1 MVTQQTGTVSS
12 SGSGVLLSGTVPP
25 LADAYYPREQ
35 SGPDLAS
42 SMRPGETVV
51 LIHGE
56 ETGQASRVPA
66 AQGGTGKTQLAVEFT
81 HAMWNTRAVEIL
93 IWVNAASRESVIT
106 GFAQAANTVD
116 ASQPDEG
123 AETAAARFVSWL
135 AHTRRPW
142 ALVIDDLAELSDLEE
157 LWPSGASGRVLITT
171 RLPAHAFEAAAAE
184 GPASEGLASEGP
196 ASEGSAIEGMDL
208 RVVPVPGLNR
218 REALDY
224 LTSRL
229 TDHPDQRIEA
239 LDLGEDLDGLPLALA
254 QATAAMSARRQ
265 GCREYRAL
273 LAERIGHMPAVPGVS
288 AAVLATWSIAA
299 ECAHELPPAGLAW
312 PTLVMAATLDHHGV
326 PGAVLTSPAA
336 CGYIAGRPS
345 TANAA
350 DQSMVRAAINNLA
363 QAGLV
368 TIDPVSP
375 VRTVQMHAS
384 VQAAV
389 RAYLPAADLEQVVLA
404 AADALLQ
411 TWPDGDGAGHR
422 VAGDGQGQAAQA
434 PFQQAQFEQAL
445 RDCTATLRTSDGGL
459 LWKPE
464 AHPLLFRAGLSLEQ
478 SRLSEAAITYW
489 KSMVATSTRLLGP
502 AHANAVVARDRL
514 AAAYEAAGRSADA
527 IAVFQTAL
535 SEREQHQG
543 AEHPETIAAR
553 AHLAHAFQSAGRPAD
568 AIGLYERT
576 VADSARLLG
585 PAHPVTLDA
594 RASLAETYQASG
606 DPGEAMAA
614 YEALLADAQHHLGVG
629 HPTTLGAR
637 ASLGAAYAAGG
648 RAKDAIGQYQRALS
662 DQERMHGP
670 DHPDTIAAR
679 ANLALA
685 YRSAGKQK
693 DAIGQYERVLA
704 DRERISG
711 EDHPD
716 TIAARANLAYAV
728 RSAGRLREAVP
739 LYERTLADRM
749 RVQGADHR
757 DTLTARSNLAACYQ
771 QARRLTDA
779 IPQYEK
785 ALADSER
792 MLGPGDLETLTTR
805 CNLATAYYTAGRLTE
820 VVAVLQRAL
829 TDCERYLGPDHQM
842 TQTVRENLDAAT
854 QA

>member
-1 MVTQQTGTVSS
+1 MVTQQAGTVTS

-35 SGPDLAS
+35 SGPNLAS
-42 SMRPGETVV
+42 SMRPGQTVV
-51 LIHGE
+51 LVHGE
-56 ETGQASRVPA
+56 ESGQDSSVPA

-81 HAMWNTRAVEIL
+81 HAMWNTRTVEIL

-116 ASQPDEG
+116 ASQPAEG

-142 ALVIDDLAELSDLEE
+142 ALVIDDLAELSDLED

-171 RLPAHAFEAAAAE
+171 RLPASAFEDVVAE
-184 GPASEGLASEGP
+184 GGP
-196 ASEGSAIEGMDL
+196 AQGSTAQGSTAEGMNL

-224 LTSRL
+224 VTSRL
-229 TDHPDQRIEA
+229 SDYPDQRIEA

-273 LAERIGHMPAVPGVS
+273 LAERIGHMPAVPGAS
-288 AAVLATWSIAA
+288 AAMLATWSIAA
-299 ECAHELPPAGLAW
+299 ECAHELPPTGLAW
-312 PTLVMAATLDHHGV
+312 PALVLAAMLDHHGV
-326 PGAVLTSPAA
+326 PGAVLTSPAS

-350 DQSMVRAAINNLA
+350 DQNIVRAAINNLA

-368 TIDPVSP
+368 TIDPASP

-389 RAYLPAADLEQVVLA
+389 RAYLPTADLEQVVLA
-404 AADALLQ
+404 AADALLE
-411 TWPDGDGAGHR
+411 TWPDGDGATG
-422 VAGDGQGQAAQA
+422 VQVAQA
-434 PFQQAQFEQAL
+434 QLEQAL
-445 RDCTATLRTSDGGL
+445 RDCAATLRTSDGGL

-464 AHPLLFRAGLSLEQ
+464 AHPLLFRAGLSLEH
-478 SRLSEAAITYW
+478 SRLSEGAITYW
-489 KSMVATSTRLLGP
+489 KSMVATSTLLLGP
-502 AHANAVVARDRL
+502 GHANAVVARDRL
-514 AAAYEAAGRSADA
+514 AAAYEAAGKSADA
-527 IAVFQTAL
+527 IAVFQAAL
-535 SEREQHQG
+535 AEREQHQG

-553 AHLAHAFQSAGRPAD
+553 AHLAHAYQSAGRPAD
-568 AIGLYERT
+568 AIDLYERT

-585 PAHPVTLDA
+585 AAHPVTLGA

-606 DPGEAMAA
+606 EPREAIAA
-614 YEALLADAQHHLGVG
+614 YEALLADAEHHLGVG

-637 ASLGAAYAAGG
+637 ASLGAAYAASG
-648 RAKDAIGQYQRALS
+648 RAKDAIGQFQRALS
-662 DQERMHGP
+662 DQERMRGP

-679 ANLALA
+679 ASLASA

-693 DAIGQYERVLA
+693 EAIGQYDRVLA
-704 DRERISG
+704 DRERVSG
-711 EDHPD
+711 ADHPD
-716 TIAARANLAYAV
+716 TIAARANLAYAH

-739 LYERTLADRM
+739 LYERTLADRV

-771 QARRLTDA
+771 QARRLTEA

-792 MLGPGDLETLTTR
+792 MLGPGDMETLTTR
-805 CNLATAYYTAGRLTE
+805 CNLATAY
-820 VVAVLQRAL
+820 
-829 TDCERYLGPDHQM
+829 
-842 TQTVRENLDAAT
+842 
-854 QA
+854 

>member
-1 MVTQQTGTVSS
+1 MVAQQAGTVTS

-42 SMRPGETVV
+42 SIRPGQTVV
-51 LIHGE
+51 LVHGE
-56 ETGQASRVPA
+56 ESGQDSRVPA

-81 HAMWNTRAVEIL
+81 HAMWNTRTVEIL

-116 ASQPDEG
+116 ASQPAEG

-142 ALVIDDLAELSDLEE
+142 ALVIDDLAELSDLED

-171 RLPAHAFEAAAAE
+171 RLPADGVRGGREPFRAGGDAE
-184 GPASEGLASEGP
+184 G
-196 ASEGSAIEGMDL
+196 MNL

-224 LTSRL
+224 VTSRL
-229 TDHPDQRIEA
+229 SDYPDQRIEA

-312 PTLVMAATLDHHGV
+312 PTLVLAAMLDHHGV

-350 DQSMVRAAINNLA
+350 DQNMVRAAINNLA

-404 AADALLQ
+404 AADALLE
-411 TWPDGDGAGHR
+411 TWPDGDGDGAGTGR
-422 VAGDGQGQAAQA
+422 AGGAG
-434 PFQQAQFEQAL
+434 PFQQAQLEQAL
-445 RDCTATLRTSDGGL
+445 RDCAATLRTSDGGL

-464 AHPLLFRAGLSLEQ
+464 AHPLLFRAGLSLEH

-514 AAAYEAAGRSADA
+514 AAAYEAAGKSADA

-535 SEREQHQG
+535 AEREQHQG

-553 AHLAHAFQSAGRPAD
+553 AHLAHAYQSAGRPAD

-585 PAHPVTLDA
+585 AAHPVTLDA

-606 DPGEAMAA
+606 EPAGGDRGLRGAARRRRAPPRRRPPHHAGRPGQPRRRLRGQRAGQGRDRAVSA
-614 YEALLADAQHHLGVG
+614 GPVRPGADARTRPPGHHRGPGQPGLGLPLGREAEGRHRAVRAGAGRPRADLGRGPPG
-629 HPTTLGAR
+629 HHRGPGQPGLRLPQRGTAARGRAALRAHPRRPDAGPGRRSPRHPHRAFQPGRLLPAGPPADRRHPAVREGAGRQRADAR
-637 ASLGAAYAAGG
+637 ARRHGDADHPLQPGHRLLHGRTAHRRGRGLAAGPH
-648 RAKDAIGQYQRALS
+648 RLRALP
-662 DQERMHGP
+662 RTGP
-670 DHPDTIAAR
+670 PDDPDRAREPRRRHPGLR
-679 ANLALA
+679 GP
-685 YRSAGKQK
+685 S
-693 DAIGQYERVLA
+693 E
-704 DRERISG
+704 
-711 EDHPD
+711 HPG
-716 TIAARANLAYAV
+716 L
-728 RSAGRLREAVP
+728 
-739 LYERTLADRM
+739 
-749 RVQGADHR
+749 
-757 DTLTARSNLAACYQ
+757 
-771 QARRLTDA
+771 
-779 IPQYEK
+779 K
-785 ALADSER
+785 A
-792 MLGPGDLETLTTR
+792 
-805 CNLATAYYTAGRLTE
+805 
-820 VVAVLQRAL
+820 
-829 TDCERYLGPDHQM
+829 
-842 TQTVRENLDAAT
+842 
-854 QA
+854 

>member
-1 MVTQQTGTVSS
+1 MVTQQAGTVAS

-56 ETGQASRVPA
+56 EAGQASRVPA

-81 HAMWNTRAVEIL
+81 HAMWNTRTVEIL

-123 AETAAARFVSWL
+123 AEAAAARFVSWL

-142 ALVIDDLAELSDLEE
+142 ALVIDDLAELGDLED
-157 LWPSGASGRVLITT
+157 LWPSGASGRVLITS
-171 RLPAHAFEAAAAE
+171 RLPASAFEDAAAE
-184 GPASEGLASEGP
+184 GGP
-196 ASEGSAIEGMDL
+196 AQASTAQGSTAEGMNL

-224 LTSRL
+224 VTSRL
-229 TDHPDQRIEA
+229 SDYPDQRIEA

-273 LAERIGHMPAVPGVS
+273 LAERIGHMPAVPGAS

-299 ECAHELPPAGLAW
+299 ECAHELPPTGLAW
-312 PTLVMAATLDHHGV
+312 PALVLAAMLDHHGV

-350 DQSMVRAAINNLA
+350 DQNMVRAAINNLA

-368 TIDPVSP
+368 TINPVSP

-384 VQAAV
+384 AQAAV

-404 AADALLQ
+404 AADALLE
-411 TWPDGDGAGHR
+411 TWPDGDGAGTGA
-422 VAGDGQGQAAQA
+422 VAQS
-434 PFQQAQFEQAL
+434 PFQQAQLEQAL
-445 RDCTATLRTSDGGL
+445 RDCAATLRASDGGL

-464 AHPLLFRAGLSLEQ
+464 AHPLLFRAGLSLEH

-514 AAAYEAAGRSADA
+514 AAAYEAAGKSADA

-535 SEREQHQG
+535 AEREQHQG

-553 AHLAHAFQSAGRPAD
+553 AHLAHAYQSAGRPAD

-585 PAHPVTLDA
+585 AAHPVTLDA

-606 DPGEAMAA
+606 EPREAIAA
-614 YEALLADAQHHLGVG
+614 YEALLADAEHHLGVG

-637 ASLGAAYAAGG
+637 ASLGAAYTASG
-648 RAKDAIGQYQRALS
+648 RAKDAIGQFQRALS

-679 ANLALA
+679 ASLASA

-693 DAIGQYERVLA
+693 DAIGQYDRVLA
-704 DRERISG
+704 DRERVSG
-711 EDHPD
+711 ADHPD
-716 TIAARANLAYAV
+716 TIAARANLAYAY
-728 RSAGRLREAVP
+728 RGAGRLREAVP

-792 MLGPGDLETLTTR
+792 MLGPGDMETLTTR
-805 CNLATAYYTAGRLTE
+805 CNLASAYYTAGRLTN

-842 TQTVRENLDAAT
+842 TDTVRANLEAAT
-854 QA
+854 EV

>member
-1 MVTQQTGTVSS
+1 MVTQQAGTVSS

-56 ETGQASRVPA
+56 EAGQASRVPA

-81 HAMWNTRAVEIL
+81 HTMWNTRTVEIL

-142 ALVIDDLAELSDLEE
+142 ALVIDDLAELSDLED

-171 RLPAHAFEAAAAE
+171 RLPADAFEDAAAE
-184 GPASEGLASEGP
+184 GGP
-196 ASEGSAIEGMDL
+196 AEGMDL
-208 RVVPVPGLNR
+208 RVVPVLGLNR

-254 QATAAMSARRQ
+254 QATAAMSVRRQ

-273 LAERIGHMPAVPGVS
+273 LAERIPHMPAVPGAS

-299 ECAHELPPAGLAW
+299 ECAHDLPPAGLAW
-312 PTLVMAATLDHHGV
+312 PTLVLAAMLDHHGV

-350 DQSMVRAAINNLA
+350 DQTMVRAAINNLA

-384 VQAAV
+384 VQASV
-389 RAYLPAADLEQVVLA
+389 RAYLPVADLEQVVLA

-411 TWPDGDGAGHR
+411 TWPLGDGAGQR
-422 VAGDGQGQAAQA
+422 ADGQPTQA
-434 PFQQAQFEQAL
+434 PFQQAQLEQAL
-445 RDCTATLRTSDGGL
+445 RDCAATLRTSDGGL

-464 AHPLLFRAGLSLEQ
+464 AHPLLFRAGLSLEH

-489 KSMVATSTRLLGP
+489 KTMVATSTRLLGP

-514 AAAYEAAGRSADA
+514 AAAYEAAGKSADA

-535 SEREQHQG
+535 TEREQHQG

-553 AHLAHAFQSAGRPAD
+553 ANLAHAYQSAGRPAD

-585 PAHPVTLDA
+585 TAHPVTLDT

-614 YEALLADAQHHLGVG
+614 YEALLADAEHHLGVG

-637 ASLGAAYAAGG
+637 ASLGAAYAASG

-670 DHPDTIAAR
+670 DHPDTITAR
-679 ANLALA
+679 ASLASA

-693 DAIGQYERVLA
+693 DAVGQYERVLA

-711 EDHPD
+711 ADHSD
-716 TIAARANLAYAV
+716 TIAARANLAFAF

-792 MLGPGDLETLTTR
+792 MLGPGDMETLTTR
-805 CNLATAYYTAGRLTE
+805 CNLATAYYAAGRLTE

-842 TQTVRENLDAAT
+842 TQTVRENLDTAT
-854 QA
+854 EA

>member
-1 MVTQQTGTVSS
+1 MVTQQAGTVTS

-42 SMRPGETVV
+42 SMRPGQTVV
-51 LIHGE
+51 LVHGE
-56 ETGQASRVPA
+56 ENGQAARVPA

-81 HAMWNTRAVEIL
+81 HAMWNTRTVEVL

-142 ALVIDDLAELSDLEE
+142 ALVIDDLAELSDLED
-157 LWPSGASGRVLITT
+157 LWPAGASGRVLITS
-171 RLPAHAFEAAAAE
+171 RLPASVFEDAVAE
-184 GPASEGLASEGP
+184 GGP
-196 ASEGSAIEGMDL
+196 AQGSTAEGMNL
-208 RVVPVPGLNR
+208 RVVPVSGLNR

-224 LTSRL
+224 VTSRL
-229 TDHPDQRIEA
+229 SDYPDQRIEA

-273 LAERIGHMPAVPGVS
+273 LAERIGHMPVVPGVS

-299 ECAHELPPAGLAW
+299 ECAHELPPTGLAW
-312 PTLVMAATLDHHGV
+312 PALVLAAMLDHHGV

-350 DQSMVRAAINNLA
+350 DQNMVRAAINNLA

-404 AADALLQ
+404 AADALLE
-411 TWPDGDGAGHR
+411 TWPDGDGDSAGTGA
-422 VAGDGQGQAAQA
+422 VAQS
-434 PFQQAQFEQAL
+434 PFQQAQLEQAL
-445 RDCTATLRTSDGGL
+445 RDCAATLRASDGGL

-464 AHPLLFRAGLSLEQ
+464 AHPLLFRAGLSLEH

-514 AAAYEAAGRSADA
+514 AAAYEAAGKSADA
-527 IAVFQTAL
+527 ISVFQTAL
-535 SEREQHQG
+535 AEREQHQG

-553 AHLAHAFQSAGRPAD
+553 AHLAHAYQSAGRPAD

-585 PAHPVTLDA
+585 AAHPVTLDA

-606 DPGEAMAA
+606 EPREAIAA
-614 YEALLADAQHHLGVG
+614 YEALLADAEHHLGVG

-637 ASLGAAYAAGG
+637 ASLGAAYAASG
-648 RAKDAIGQYQRALS
+648 RAKDAIGQFQRALS

-679 ANLALA
+679 ASLASA

-693 DAIGQYERVLA
+693 DAIGQYDRVLA

-711 EDHPD
+711 ADHPD
-716 TIAARANLAYAV
+716 TIAARANLAYAY
-728 RSAGRLREAVP
+728 RSGGRLREAVP

-792 MLGPGDLETLTTR
+792 MLGPGDMETLTTR
-805 CNLATAYYTAGRLTE
+805 CNLASAYYTAGRLTD

-842 TQTVRENLDAAT
+842 TDTVRANLEAAT
-854 QA
+854 QV

>member
-1 MVTQQTGTVSS
+1 MVVQQAGTVAS

-42 SMRPGETVV
+42 SLRPGETVV

-56 ETGQASRVPA
+56 ETELAQA

-81 HAMWNTRAVEIL
+81 HAMWNSRTVEIL

-157 LWPSGASGRVLITT
+157 LWPAGASGRVLITT
-171 RLPAHAFEAAAAE
+171 RLPADAFE
-184 GPASEGLASEGP
+184 GPAFEDRE
-196 ASEGSAIEGMDL
+196 L

-224 LTSRL
+224 IASRL
-229 TDHPDQRIEA
+229 TDYPDQRIEA

-265 GCREYRAL
+265 GCREYRAQ
-273 LAERIGHMPAVPGVS
+273 LAERIRHMPAVPGAS

-312 PTLVMAATLDHHGV
+312 PTLVLAAMLDCHGV

-350 DQSMVRAAINNLA
+350 DQNMVRAAINNLA
-363 QAGLV
+363 QVGLI
-368 TIDPVSP
+368 TIDPASP

-389 RAYLPAADLEQVVLA
+389 RAYLPVADLEQVVLA
-404 AADALLQ
+404 AADALLE
-411 TWPDGDGAGHR
+411 TWPDGDSATE
-422 VAGDGQGQAAQA
+422 GQLAQA
-434 PFQQAQFEQAL
+434 QFQQAQLEQAL
-445 RDCTATLRTSDGGL
+445 RDCAATLRTSDGGL

-464 AHPLLFRAGLSLEQ
+464 AHPLLFRAGLSLEH
-478 SRLSEAAITYW
+478 SRLSDAAITYW

-502 AHANAVVARDRL
+502 GHANAVVARDRL
-514 AAAYEAAGRSADA
+514 AAAYEAAGKSADA

-535 SEREQHQG
+535 TEREQHQG

-553 AHLAHAFQSAGRPAD
+553 AHLAHAYQSAGRPAD
-568 AIGLYERT
+568 AISLYERT
-576 VADSARLLG
+576 VADSVRLLG
-585 PAHPVTLDA
+585 QAHPLTLDA
-594 RASLAETYQASG
+594 RASLAETHQTSG
-606 DPGEAMAA
+606 NPREAVAA
-614 YEALLADAQHHLGVG
+614 YEALLADAEHHLGVG
-629 HPTTLGAR
+629 HPTTLAAR
-637 ASLGAAYAAGG
+637 ASLGAAYAASG
-648 RAKDAIGQYQRALS
+648 RAKDAIAQYQRALA

-670 DHPDTIAAR
+670 DHPDTIGAR
-679 ANLALA
+679 ASLASA
-685 YRSAGKQK
+685 YRAAGKQK
-693 DAIGQYERVLA
+693 EAIAQYERVLA
-704 DRERISG
+704 GRERIAG
-711 EDHPD
+711 ADHPD
-716 TIAARANLAYAV
+716 TIAARANLAFAF

-739 LYERTLADRM
+739 LYERTLADRT

-779 IPQYEK
+779 IPQYER
-785 ALADSER
+785 AVADSER
-792 MLGPGDLETLTTR
+792 MLGPGDTETLTTR
-805 CNLATAYYTAGRLTE
+805 CNLATAYYTAGRLTD

>member
-1 MVTQQTGTVSS
+1 MVTQQAGTVAS

-56 ETGQASRVPA
+56 EAGQASRVPA

-81 HAMWNTRAVEIL
+81 HAMWNTRTVEIL

-123 AETAAARFVSWL
+123 AEAAAARFVSWL

-142 ALVIDDLAELSDLEE
+142 ALVIDDLAELGDLED
-157 LWPSGASGRVLITT
+157 LWPSGASGRVLITS
-171 RLPAHAFEAAAAE
+171 RLPASAFEDAAAE
-184 GPASEGLASEGP
+184 GGP
-196 ASEGSAIEGMDL
+196 DQGSTAEGMNL

-224 LTSRL
+224 VTSRL
-229 TDHPDQRIEA
+229 SDYPDQRIEA

-273 LAERIGHMPAVPGVS
+273 LAERIGHMPAVPGAS

-299 ECAHELPPAGLAW
+299 ECAHELPPTGLAW
-312 PTLVMAATLDHHGV
+312 PALVLAAMLDHHGV

-350 DQSMVRAAINNLA
+350 DQNMVRAAINNLA

-384 VQAAV
+384 AQAAV

-404 AADALLQ
+404 AADALLE
-411 TWPDGDGAGHR
+411 TWPDGDGAGTGA
-422 VAGDGQGQAAQA
+422 VTQS
-434 PFQQAQFEQAL
+434 PFQQAQLEQAL
-445 RDCTATLRTSDGGL
+445 RDCAATLRASDGGL

-464 AHPLLFRAGLSLEQ
+464 AHPLLFRAGLSLEH

-514 AAAYEAAGRSADA
+514 AAAYEAAGKSADA

-535 SEREQHQG
+535 AEREQHQG
-543 AEHPETIAAR
+543 SEHPETIAAR
-553 AHLAHAFQSAGRPAD
+553 AHLAHAYQSAGRPAD

-585 PAHPVTLDA
+585 AAHPVTLDA

-606 DPGEAMAA
+606 EPREAIAA
-614 YEALLADAQHHLGVG
+614 YEALLADAEHHLGVG

-679 ANLALA
+679 ASLASA

-693 DAIGQYERVLA
+693 DAIGQYDRVLA
-704 DRERISG
+704 DRERVSG
-711 EDHPD
+711 ADHPD
-716 TIAARANLAYAV
+716 TIAARANLAYAY
-728 RSAGRLREAVP
+728 RGAGRLREAVP

-805 CNLATAYYTAGRLTE
+805 CNLASAYYTAGRLTD

-842 TQTVRENLDAAT
+842 TDTVRANLEAAT
-854 QA
+854 EV